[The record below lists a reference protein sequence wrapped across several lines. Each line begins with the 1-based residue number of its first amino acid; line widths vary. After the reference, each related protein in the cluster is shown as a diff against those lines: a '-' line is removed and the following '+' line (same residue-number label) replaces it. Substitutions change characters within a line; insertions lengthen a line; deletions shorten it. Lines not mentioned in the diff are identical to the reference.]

1 MSKQMDER
9 TRKKVRAIYVFEA
22 AMFTYLAGTAVAQ
35 VIIVFYLN

>member
-1 MSKQMDER
+1 MDER

-22 AMFTYLAGTAVAQ
+22 AIFAYLAGIAIAQ